1 MHLTKKEEK
10 LLEGEE
16 GKATKKAMEL
26 LVRLGD
32 IYGAEEM
39 VEIGSAQ
46 ASGIS
51 YKSIG
56 DPGLQFLQGFAD
68 EGAKVKVP
76 TYANP
81 AGMDL
86 EKHKKMG
93 IPDDFAKKQ
102 NKIVDALEEMGIITA
117 FTCTPYLAGNLPRKN
132 EHIAW
137 AESSAVSFANSV
149 IQAKTNRE
157 GGPSALSAAIT
168 GRTPKYG
175 LHLEENRKPTRLVK
189 VKTKLKTV
197 FDFGALGS
205 FIGEKVDDGKPF
217 FKGIKQAN
225 TDQLK
230 SLGAAMAASGAV
242 ALYFV
247 DNITVDGKNY
257 DLDNLETLE
266 FTKKEKR
273 ETVDRLNTGTQ
284 EPDLIV
290 VGCPHSSI
298 NEVKQVAAELEERK
312 LKSDLW
318 VLVSKPIEKL
328 ADRMGYTETIEQAGG
343 QVLSDTCHVVCPIQD
358 LGYETTG
365 VNSGKAAEYLPGFG
379 DQNVIF
385 ASVEELIER
394 YTEKKGEE

>member
-1 MHLTKKEEK
+1 MHLTQEEER
-10 LLEGEE
+10 LLAGESGE
-16 GKATKKAMEL
+16 ATRKAMEL

-56 DPGLQFLQGFAD
+56 DPGLQFLQGFAE
-68 EGAKVKVP
+68 EGAKVKVL

-86 EKHKKMG
+86 DNYKKMG
-93 IPDDFAKKQ
+93 IPEDFARKQ
-102 NKIVDALEEMGIITA
+102 KQIVKALEEMGIITA
-117 FTCTPYLAGNLPRKN
+117 FTCTPYLAGNLPRKG

-175 LHLEENRKPTRLVK
+175 LHLEKNRQPTHVVQ
-189 VKTKLKTV
+189 VKTELNSV
-197 FDFGALGS
+197 ADFGALGS
-205 FIGEKVDDGKPF
+205 FIGKQVGDGKPF
-217 FKGIKQAN
+217 FQGIKQAN

-230 SLGAAMAASGAV
+230 TLGAAMAASGAV

-247 DNITVDGKNY
+247 DNITVNGEEF
-257 DLDNLETLE
+257 DLEGLETIE
-266 FTKKEKR
+266 FTEQEKE
-273 ETVDRLNTGTQ
+273 ETVDRLNTGEQ

-298 NEVKQVAAELEERK
+298 KEIKQVVDR
-312 LKSDLW
+312 LKGRQIEPDLW
-318 VLVSKPIEKL
+318 VLTSKPVAKL
-328 ADRMGYTETIEQAGG
+328 ANRMGYTEAIERAGG
-343 QVLSDTCHVVCPIQD
+343 QVVADTCHVVCPIQD
-358 LGYETTG
+358 LGYQTTG

-385 ASVEELIER
+385 ASVDDLLSK
-394 YTEKKGEE
+394 YSTKN